1 MLILQRKAGQ
11 ALQIGEDITVSVVSI
26 ENNRVRLSIS
36 APSNISIL
44 RSELIAAKLAN
55 QDAAVEESAPEAL
68 FSLLD
73 PKKEGTRPTS
83 PSVPPHTETGACEK
97 NS

>member
-11 ALQIGEDITVSVVSI
+11 ALQIGDDIVISVVSI

-36 APSNISIL
+36 APNDVTIL
-44 RSELIAAKLAN
+44 RSELVEAKRTNRESVAEQTAPAALLALLE
-55 QDAAVEESAPEAL
+55 AAMPE
-68 FSLLD
+68 
-73 PKKEGTRPTS
+73 PRE
-83 PSVPPHTETGACEK
+83 